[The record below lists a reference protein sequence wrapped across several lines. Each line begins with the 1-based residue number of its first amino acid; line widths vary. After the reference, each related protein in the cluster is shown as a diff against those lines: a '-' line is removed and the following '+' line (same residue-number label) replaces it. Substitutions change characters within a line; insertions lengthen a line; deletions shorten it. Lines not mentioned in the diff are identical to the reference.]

1 MVGAA
6 PADRATAG
14 AQKTA
19 GPGRINFARDIEPII
34 SDKCYFCHGPDANH
48 RKADLRWDLLDPKEG
63 PFAPR
68 DGYSIVVP
76 GKPDDSVVM
85 MRITAD
91 DADVKMP
98 PPDSHRTLDADQI
111 ELIKR
116 WIEQGAKWARHWS
129 LEPPVRAPI
138 PVVKDRAWPRN
149 AIDSFVLARLERD
162 GLEPSPE
169 APKRTLIRRV
179 TLDLTGL
186 PPTPEEVNAFLED
199 SSPDAYEKVV
209 DRLLASP
216 RYGEQMAWAWLD
228 LARYADTNG
237 YQNDPTRTMWPW
249 RDWVIKAFNQNM
261 AYDQFV
267 TWQLAGDL
275 LPHATLDQQIASG
288 FNRNHPY
295 NGEGGRIAEE
305 TRVENVLD
313 RTDTIGT
320 AFLGYTVGCAKCHD
334 HKFDPISQKEY
345 YSLFAYFNQC
355 SETGRGKYVNEGNV
369 APVVDVATP
378 PEQAKLIAL
387 RRAEKQAV
395 DRLIAADF
403 AKFNDPFPPRV
414 EPLVGE
420 LAAAKKA
427 HQELDSKVVKVMVM
441 DDATPRQTHVL
452 IKSAYDKPGDAV
464 EPGVPAMLNPLPKQG
479 KNDRLKL
486 ARWLF
491 DPANPLVARV
501 TVNRMWQRF
510 FGVGI
515 VKTAGDFGVQ
525 GERPVDQDLL
535 DWLACEF
542 RDGGWNI
549 KAMDRLIVT
558 SSTYRQSSKQTPQ
571 THERDPENRLCARG
585 PRGRLP
591 SWELRDQAL
600 AAGGLLVE
608 KLGGPPVK
616 PYQPPGI
623 WEEATFGTIKY
634 VQDHGDSLYRRSLY
648 TFWRRIVGPA
658 EFFDTSDRTECTV
671 LPSRT
676 NTPLHA
682 LTTLNDMTY
691 VEAARSLAQGI
702 MLSAKSPEDRLKM
715 AYERVLC
722 RDPQEQE
729 QSILLTAIARLK
741 RQYAADAPAAQRL
754 LAIGESK
761 RDQRL
766 DPVDHAAWTAI
777 CLEILNLDEALN
789 NE

>member
-1 MVGAA
+1 
-6 PADRATAG
+6 
-14 AQKTA
+14 
-19 GPGRINFARDIEPII
+19 
-34 SDKCYFCHGPDANH
+34 
-48 RKADLRWDLLDPKEG
+48 
-63 PFAPR
+63 
-68 DGYSIVVP
+68 
-76 GKPDDSVVM
+76 
-85 MRITAD
+85 
-91 DADVKMP
+91 
-98 PPDSHRTLDADQI
+98 
-111 ELIKR
+111 
-116 WIEQGAKWARHWS
+116 
-129 LEPPVRAPI
+129 
-138 PVVKDRAWPRN
+138 
-149 AIDSFVLARLERD
+149 
-162 GLEPSPE
+162 
-169 APKRTLIRRV
+169 
-179 TLDLTGL
+179 
-186 PPTPEEVNAFLED
+186 
-199 SSPDAYEKVV
+199 
-209 DRLLASP
+209 
-216 RYGEQMAWAWLD
+216 
-228 LARYADTNG
+228 
-237 YQNDPTRTMWPW
+237 
-249 RDWVIKAFNQNM
+249 
-261 AYDQFV
+261 
-267 TWQLAGDL
+267 
-275 LPHATLDQQIASG
+275 
-288 FNRNHPY
+288 
-295 NGEGGRIAEE
+295 
-305 TRVENVLD
+305 
-313 RTDTIGT
+313 
-320 AFLGYTVGCAKCHD
+320 
-334 HKFDPISQKEY
+334 
-345 YSLFAYFNQC
+345 
-355 SETGRGKYVNEGNV
+355 
-369 APVVDVATP
+369 
-378 PEQAKLIAL
+378 LIAL

-464 EPGVPAMLNPLPKQG
+464 EPGVPAMLNPLPKQV

-623 WEEATFGTIKY
+623 WEEATFGTIKF
-634 VQDHGDSLYRRSLY
+634 VQDHGDSLYRRILY